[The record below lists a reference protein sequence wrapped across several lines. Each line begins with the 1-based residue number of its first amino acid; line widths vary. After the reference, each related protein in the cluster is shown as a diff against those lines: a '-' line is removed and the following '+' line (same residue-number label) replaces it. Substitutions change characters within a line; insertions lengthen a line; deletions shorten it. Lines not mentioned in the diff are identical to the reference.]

1 MFGVSLFPLV
11 PVHSPPQMRPPS
23 PTGFWF
29 VLLGFLSANTKVCVC
44 VGGVS
49 LLLTPNLTFYTCWS
63 SFFNFIT
70 NPDDL
75 VPALRVSHV
84 TLHNSI
90 PLGGSAAEH
99 SAALPATRRCWT
111 TSRQTDRQ
119 QGVCNLL
126 PGQTDLCTSSHSF
139 AHVFRIRS

>member
-1 MFGVSLFPLV
+1 MSLFPLV
-11 PVHSPPQMRPPS
+11 PVHPLPKCALPPPLAFGLS
-23 PTGFWF
+23 FWGF
-29 VLLGFLSANTKVCVC
+29 FLQIQRFVCVC

-90 PLGGSAAEH
+90 PPGGSAAEH